1 MLKYGVSMLAGEHA
15 EDTALQSLGVRD
27 SFLVLLKEI
36 CKLNPDAKVDLNL
49 DKNGFYMCYI
59 ISPENSHR

>member
-1 MLKYGVSMLAGEHA
+1 MWYVLKYGVSMLAGEHA

-36 CKLNPDAKVDLNL
+36 CKLNPDAKVD
-49 DKNGFYMCYI
+49 
-59 ISPENSHR
+59 